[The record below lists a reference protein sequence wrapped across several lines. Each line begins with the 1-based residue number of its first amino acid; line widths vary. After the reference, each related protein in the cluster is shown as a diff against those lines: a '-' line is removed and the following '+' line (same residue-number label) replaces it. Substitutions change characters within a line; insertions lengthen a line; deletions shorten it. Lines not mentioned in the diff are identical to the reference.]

1 MFDEGDAAQH
11 AAGHESKCRAH
22 DNLNAIPQATSVAD
36 MAAA

>member
-22 DNLNAIPQATSVAD
+22 DNLSAIPQAASVAD